1 CADELRA
8 LAESGP
14 TAQEIDR
21 ARAVLNAGLWM
32 SDENPAARAG
42 RAAAQTLLFGAPIP
56 SQLTADRTLAQTRD
70 SVRAAAATALA
81 GGVAA
86 SAVLGPRA
94 ASSAGPA
101 FHAALFG

>member
-1 CADELRA
+1 
-8 LAESGP
+8 
-14 TAQEIDR
+14 
-21 ARAVLNAGLWM
+21 M
-32 SDENPAARAG
+32 
-42 RAAAQTLLFGAPIP
+42 
-56 SQLTADRTLAQTRD
+56 ADRTLAQTRD